1 LLYDFDRNEIVVFA
15 RENPTIRRHLEL
27 QERKEK
33 LEEVNVVALL
43 SRKSELTDNS
53 GDETA

>member
-15 RENPTIRRHLEL
+15 RENPTVKRHLEL

-33 LEEVNVVALL
+33 LEEVIAVALL
-43 SRKSELTDNS
+43 NRKSELTDSS
-53 GDETA
+53 GNETA